1 MGGVEMGC
9 AVDTGLVAAGERGLE
24 QLLHEVLAWGLQQRA
39 HEVRGVARGGQPVLT
54 PELGHERLGLGEA
67 SDVYVCSPSLSTGA
81 SSGHMY
87 IYDFGATKGWAHS

>member
-1 MGGVEMGC
+1 M
-9 AVDTGLVAAGERGLE
+9 
-24 QLLHEVLAWGLQQRA
+24 
-39 HEVRGVARGGQPVLT
+39 T

-87 IYDFGATKGWAHS
+87 IYNFGATKGWAHS